1 MVHNVQNF
9 SAILSFQHAR
19 VKALTVAGV
28 DKDSYSRSATIYTYS
43 MSLEQSHTPPL
54 TPESAF
60 GAGAVCPWMEVMA
73 TYWDISVTPHN
84 QHAF

>member
-1 MVHNVQNF
+1 MVHNV
-9 SAILSFQHAR
+9 SAILSFEHGR

-28 DKDSYSRSATIYTYS
+28 DKDFFSRSATPCTYS
-43 MSLEQSHTPPL
+43 MSLKQSHTPPL

-60 GAGAVCPWMEVMA
+60 EAGAVCPWMEVMA
-73 TYWDISVTPHN
+73 TFWDTSVTPHN